1 MGFVDGGVPA
11 MKVSMIGERYCDQG
25 RHVAENCNAFG
36 FVVVI
41 LEDARREHIQ
51 GTSLFALTT
60 RILSWLSMQAV
71 SFQRMG
77 DGQEYTYF
85 PFNIYEIIPFAP
97 EISTPS

>member
-60 RILSWLSMQAV
+60 RVLSWLSMQAV
-71 SFQRMG
+71 SSGGWETDKNILTFHSI
-77 DGQEYTYF
+77 YTK
-85 PFNIYEIIPFAP
+85 
-97 EISTPS
+97 